1 MFKRLKKA
9 GKHSKVV
16 EQSGSSDVKERLTST
31 LPKSYSQLRN
41 DGFHKVLWIIK
52 ELDKM
57 WLLLQKHKSVHQMH
71 QRKIYDE
78 EYLKIDNS
86 EKYTL
91 NKQLFESISKPLNEA
106 ET

>member
-1 MFKRLKKA
+1 MLRFT
-9 GKHSKVV
+9 
-16 EQSGSSDVKERLTST
+16 ERLTST

-41 DGFHKVLWIIK
+41 DGFHK
-52 ELDKM
+52 
-57 WLLLQKHKSVHQMH
+57 KHKSVHQMH